1 MGDIDVEA
9 LYRRYGPMVI
19 RRCRSMLKDE
29 ELAFDASQ
37 EVFMKIWQSR
47 ERIKNDSI
55 SSLLL
60 RIATNTCLNKLR
72 TIKRLREKI
81 DEDILAS
88 IADPENIERGIIAR
102 LKLERIFSR
111 EHTSTRMMAVMH
123 YHDGMTLEQVAKEV
137 GLSVSGV
144 RKRLRNLRYRAR
156 ALEGKL

>member
-1 MGDIDVEA
+1 
-9 LYRRYGPMVI
+9 MVI